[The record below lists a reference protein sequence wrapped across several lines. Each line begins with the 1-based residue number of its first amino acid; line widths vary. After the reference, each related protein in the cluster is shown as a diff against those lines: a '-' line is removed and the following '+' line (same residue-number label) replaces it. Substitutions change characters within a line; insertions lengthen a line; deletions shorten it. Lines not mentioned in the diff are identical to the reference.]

1 MIQLTTLRVQK
12 KTTKGY
18 LLIIVFSH
26 TILINYLYI
35 NIACVFALS
44 IINMQDK
51 AKLANF
57 KNEIYPR

>member
-1 MIQLTTLRVQK
+1 MLNDLFLDFDKMIQLTTLRVQK

-35 NIACVFALS
+35 NTFCLCFCAF
-44 IINMQDK
+44 
-51 AKLANF
+51 
-57 KNEIYPR
+57 